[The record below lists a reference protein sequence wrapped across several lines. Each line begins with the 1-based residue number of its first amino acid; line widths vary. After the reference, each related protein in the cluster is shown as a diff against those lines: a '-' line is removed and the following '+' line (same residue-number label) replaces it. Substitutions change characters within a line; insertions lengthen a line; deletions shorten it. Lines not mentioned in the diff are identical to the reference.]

1 MQLVEYAR
9 YDRMPKDSRQGLKA
23 VIRAG
28 KPLIGSYVT
37 FPSPEIVELFANA
50 GMDYVIIDLQ
60 HASADW
66 QTLTHMLR
74 AADAGGVSPIVRL
87 YTHDPS
93 LILKVLELGAEAIS
107 LPGVKSAADIRAAVD
122 AMYYP
127 PLGHRGACGHTRVG
141 GYNSRRADFPEHVR
155 RQNERVCIWAIVE
168 DPDSIGR
175 VGEIAA
181 VRPGADVV
189 GVGRGDLSTAMGLH
203 GQVNHPDV
211 IAANETVIK
220 EVQTKSGGQCASAT
234 MIQRP
239 EDIVP
244 WFERGCRLFTYAA
257 DAILLMEAARGAVEK
272 FRSSL
277 PGNARG

>member
-1 MQLVEYAR
+1 
-9 YDRMPKDSRQGLKA
+9 MPKDSRQGLKA

-66 QTLTHMLR
+66 QTLVHMLR

-107 LPGVKSAADIRAAVD
+107 LPGVKSAADIHAAVD

-141 GYNSRRADFPEHVR
+141 GYNSRRSDFPEHVR

-168 DPDSIGR
+168 DPDAIGK

-181 VRPGADVV
+181 VRPGADVI
-189 GVGRGDLSTAMGLH
+189 GVGRGDLSTAMGLG

-211 IAANETVIK
+211 IAANERVIK
-220 EVQTKSGGQCASAT
+220 EVQTVSGGAMRIRDDDPAERRHRAVVRTRLPPLHLCGRRHPANGGRARRRREISFVLA
-234 MIQRP
+234 RACSRL
-239 EDIVP
+239 IV
-244 WFERGCRLFTYAA
+244 
-257 DAILLMEAARGAVEK
+257 
-272 FRSSL
+272 
-277 PGNARG
+277 